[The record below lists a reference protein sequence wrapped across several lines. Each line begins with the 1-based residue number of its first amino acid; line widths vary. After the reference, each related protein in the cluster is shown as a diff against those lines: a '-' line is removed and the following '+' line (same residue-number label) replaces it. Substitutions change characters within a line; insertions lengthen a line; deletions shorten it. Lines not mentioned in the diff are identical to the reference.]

1 MVAPNLFV
9 YFRPVINQTMQ
20 YKGSIT
26 SKLPQVGTTI
36 FTTMS
41 ALATEHKAINLSQ
54 GFPDFPA
61 SRELI
66 GLVNKYMLADKNQ
79 YAPLAGIPE
88 LRKQLCQKMERLY
101 GQPYNSNSEITI
113 TAGGTQAIATAIT
126 ATIREGDE
134 VIIFTPSYD
143 CYAPF
148 VELNGG
154 QPVFIKLKHPDYH
167 IDWNEVRLMITRKTR
182 MIIINTP
189 HNPTGAVLRRDDLDQ
204 LAQLVKGSNI
214 LVLSDEVYEHIS
226 FDGKKHV
233 SVAAHSDLADRSF
246 IVFSFGKTFHV
257 TGWKMGYVLAPENLM
272 KEFRK
277 VHQYEVFCVNA
288 PIQYAFA
295 EYLENEANYQISDFY
310 QAKRDLFQKVVS
322 GSRFNIL
329 TCSGTYFQLL
339 DYSGITDE
347 KDTEYAIRLI
357 KENGIAGIPVS
368 VFYNVPEHNN
378 VLRFCFAKSDDTLKR
393 AGEIL
398 SSI

>member
-1 MVAPNLFV
+1 MH
-9 YFRPVINQTMQ
+9 

-41 ALATEHKAINLSQ
+41 ALANEHQAVNLSQ

-88 LRKQLCQKMERLY
+88 LRAQLCHKMERLY
-101 GQPYNSNSEITI
+101 GQPYNSDKEITI
-113 TAGGTQAIATAIT
+113 TAGGTQGIATAISS
-126 ATIREGDE
+126 IVREGDE

-154 QPVFIKLKHPDYH
+154 QPVYIKLKHPDYH
-167 IDWNEVRLMITRKTR
+167 IDWNEVKAMMTHRTR
-182 MIIINTP
+182 MIIINSP
-189 HNPTGAVLRRDDLDQ
+189 QNPTGAVLQQSDLDQ
-204 LAQLVKGSNI
+204 LASIIRDTNVV
-214 LVLSDEVYEHIS
+214 VLSDEVYEHIT
-226 FDGKKHV
+226 FDGQKHV
-233 SVAAHSDLADRSF
+233 SVAAHKGLADRSF
-246 IVFSFGKTFHV
+246 IVYSFGKTFHV

-295 EYLENEANYQISDFY
+295 EYLENEANYQICDFY
-310 QAKRDLFQKVVS
+310 QAKRDTFREALT

-329 TCSGTYFQLL
+329 PCSGTYFQLL
-339 DYSGITDE
+339 DYSAITDE

-368 VFYNVPEHNN
+368 VFYNVPEHNQ
-378 VLRFCFAKSDDTLKR
+378 VLRFCFAKEDETLKR

-398 SSI
+398 SAI